1 MPNFKALMMAC
12 FLLCSS
18 VFIVASSSIGLE
30 CGNTTDYKTKKKDNF
45 NFLIALVVMGVLCI
59 LCSFGSMYL
68 GVTMP

>member
-1 MPNFKALMMAC
+1 MPNVKALMMAC
-12 FLLCSS
+12 FLLCAS